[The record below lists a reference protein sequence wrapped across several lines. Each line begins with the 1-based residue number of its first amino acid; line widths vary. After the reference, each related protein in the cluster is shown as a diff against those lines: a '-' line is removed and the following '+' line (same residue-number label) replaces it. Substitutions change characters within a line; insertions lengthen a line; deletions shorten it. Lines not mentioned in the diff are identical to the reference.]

1 MPKITKRTVDQLR
14 PDPAG
19 RDRFL
24 WDAGDGALKGFGVR
38 VKPSGV
44 ASYIVQY
51 RNKEGRTRRLALGRV
66 GVLTPEE
73 ARREAGDKL
82 KAATR
87 GGDPSAERHAAR
99 TAMTVGELCDWYLKD
114 AAGRV
119 KPSTLAMDHSRIECH
134 VKPLLGRRTV
144 AALTL
149 ADIERFQGDVAAG
162 KTAKPRPEKGRAGRT
177 TGGRGVAGRTVGM
190 LGTILEFARR
200 NRVIAENP
208 ARGARR
214 FPDEK
219 RRRFLSL
226 DELAALGK
234 AMREAETDGEN
245 RTGIAAARALLLTGC
260 RKMEILALPR
270 EWLDARASCLRLDD
284 TKSGAQLRPIGADA
298 AGHLDAQPK
307 CDGCEFVFPADRGD
321 GHFVGLPRV
330 LDRRC
335 ARAGLAGVTVHTL
348 RHSFAAVA
356 AELGFSELTIAGLLG
371 HKVPGVT
378 ARYAHVPDSALVA
391 AADRVAARIAAALNG
406 EAAADVVPLR
416 ALPHRQQDGG
426 AHG

>member
-1 MPKITKRTVDQLR
+1 MAKITKRTVDLLR

-19 RDRFL
+19 RDEFL

-73 ARREAGDKL
+73 ARREAGDRL

-87 GGDPSAERHAAR
+87 GGDPSADRHAAR
-99 TAMTVGELCDWYLKD
+99 TAMTVGALCDWYLKD

-119 KPSTLAMDHSRIECH
+119 KPSTLAMDRSRIECH

-149 ADIERFQGDVAAG
+149 ADIEQFQSHVAAG
-162 KTAKPRPEKGRAGRT
+162 KTARPRLEKGRMGHT
-177 TGGRGVAGRTVGM
+177 TGGRGVASRTVGM

-200 NRVIAENP
+200 NRIIATNP
-208 ARGARR
+208 ARGVRR

-219 RRRFLSL
+219 RRRFLSF
-226 DELAALGK
+226 DELMALGK
-234 AMREAETDGEN
+234 AMRKAEAEGEN

-260 RKMEILALPR
+260 RKMEILALPW
-270 EWLDARASCLRLDD
+270 EWLDARASCLRFGD
-284 TKSGAQLRPIGADA
+284 TKSGAQLRPIGATA
-298 AGHLDAQPK
+298 ANHLDTQPK
-307 CDGCEFVFPADRGD
+307 RDGCEFVFPADRGD

-330 LDRRC
+330 LDRLC
-335 ARAGLAGVTVHTL
+335 ARAELADVTVHTL

-371 HKVPGVT
+371 HSMPGVT

-391 AADRVAARIAAALNG
+391 AADRVASRIAATLDG
-406 EAAADVVPLR
+406 EESSNVLPLR
-416 ALPHRQQDGG
+416 APRN
-426 AHG
+426 A